1 MSDDQAAPR
10 AAQAILRRLS
20 ADQRIETAQPDAL
33 VREIEAA
40 LAPYER
46 ALDAIVASVIATSTS
61 LATAQAELDRRALAE
76 GVPLDEEA
84 LPELLAKLCALMLAS
99 ANVDELFVDDADLS
113 KVVRAALLDFL
124 PTVASQER
132 AKLAAAFVRPRE
144 LRPEAPKVAS
154 IADDGYAFPLFE
166 GPLDNAVVDDAGPC
180 AFCGTASEV
189 LFEAACF
196 ACFRA
201 GKATAHVMETELGPV
216 RAGGA
221 GGAGGTGSV
230 ESAPEGAEELLR
242 TPAYETWQGARW
254 LFCCQRP
261 MIFVGA
267 MSQALLDRLREQ
279 EQTQEEVIAK
289 LLQVDAR
296 EAHRRTSEVLKGRI
310 GMYVFR
316 CAACEKR
323 RAHWDRA

>member
-20 ADQRIETAQPDAL
+20 ADQRIETAHPAAL
-33 VREIEAA
+33 VREIEEA

-46 ALDAIVASVIATSTS
+46 ALDAIVASVLETAAS

-84 LPELLAKLCALMLAS
+84 LPELLAKLCALLLAS
-99 ANVDELFVDDADLS
+99 ANVDELFVDDAELS
-113 KVVRAALLDFL
+113 RVVRAALLDYL
-124 PTVASQER
+124 PAVASKER
-132 AKLAAAFVRPRE
+132 AKLAAALVKPRE
-144 LRPEAPKVAS
+144 LRPEAPKPSS

-166 GPLDNAVVDDAGPC
+166 GPLDSAVVDEAGPC
-180 AFCGTASEV
+180 AFCAAPSDV
-189 LFEAACF
+189 RFEDACY

-201 GKATAHVMETELGPV
+201 GRAVAHAVETELGPV
-216 RAGGA
+216 RAGAAEGA
-221 GGAGGTGSV
+221 
-230 ESAPEGAEELLR
+230 PKGAEELLR

-254 LFCCQRP
+254 LFCCERP

-267 MSQALLDRLREQ
+267 MSQAMLDRLREQ

>member
-20 ADQRIETAQPDAL
+20 ADQRIETARPEAL
-33 VREIEAA
+33 VRELEEA

-46 ALDAIVASVIATSTS
+46 ALEAIVASVLGTATS
-61 LATAQAELDRRALAE
+61 LATAQAELERRALAE

-84 LPELLAKLCALMLAS
+84 LPELLAKLCALLLAS
-99 ANVDELFVDDADLS
+99 ANVDELFVDDAGLS
-113 KVVRAALLDFL
+113 RVVRAALLDFL
-124 PTVASQER
+124 PAVASKER

-144 LRPEAPKVAS
+144 LRPEAPKPSS

-166 GPLDNAVVDDAGPC
+166 GPLDSAVVDDAGPC
-180 AFCGTASEV
+180 ASCAAPSDV
-189 LFEAACF
+189 LFEAVCY

-201 GKATAHVMETELGPV
+201 GKAVAHVMETELGTV
-216 RAGGA
+216 RADA
-221 GGAGGTGSV
+221 V
-230 ESAPEGAEELLR
+230 EGAPEGAQELLR
-242 TPAYETWQGARW
+242 TPPYETWQGTRW
-254 LFCCQRP
+254 LFCCHAP

-316 CAACEKR
+316 CAACEKL